1 MKNIE
6 LYVPKVEDLWFRA
19 ECMNDPSTMSYNA
32 GYNLTFDGYH
42 YDTGCIDFPEISY
55 KTWAEEKL
63 TNPNFYY
70 AYIVDKDTKRFVGY
84 LNFNINPD
92 TKSATMGIVI
102 KSNYRGQGY
111 MRPALNLMIEEARK
125 RDNLLTLVDTV
136 PASRKPALN
145 VFLSA
150 GFTITKEFTSKK
162 FGKDET
168 IFEIQKVLK

>member
-32 GYNLTFDGYH
+32 GYDLTFDGYH
-42 YDTGCIDFPEISY
+42 YDTGCIDFPELSY

-92 TKSATMGIVI
+92 TKSATIGIVI

-111 MRPALNLMIEEARK
+111 MRPALYLMIEEARK

-145 VFLSA
+145 VFLSS

-168 IFEIQKVLK
+168 VFEIQKVLK

>member
-6 LYVPKVEDLWFRA
+6 LYVPKVEDLWFSA

-42 YDTGCIDFPEISY
+42 YDTGCIDFPELSY

-125 RDNLLTLVDTV
+125 RDNLLTLIDTV

>member
-1 MKNIE
+1 MKNTE
-6 LYVPKVEDLWFRA
+6 LYVPKVDDLWFRA

-32 GYNLTFDGYH
+32 GYDLTFDGYH
-42 YDTGCIDFPEISY
+42 YDTGCIDFPESSY
-55 KTWAEEKL
+55 DTWARDKL
-63 TNPNFYY
+63 SNPNFYY

-84 LNFNINPD
+84 LNFNINSEN
-92 TKSATMGIVI
+92 KSATMGIVI

-125 RDNLLTLVDTV
+125 RDNLHTLLDTV

-168 IFEIQKVLK
+168 IYEIQKVLK